1 MKLFQEDKEFI
12 FACTFGEHTLP
23 KAAGFWWDGPNR
35 RWYTNSMAT
44 ACKLIKYAV
53 PELQGSLQEFVT
65 KREASLEA
73 SRKAFSNFCPPS
85 PPGLTY
91 LPYQR
96 AGIEFMLQRRN
107 TWLADQMGLGKTIQ
121 AIGLMNADESIQ
133 KVLIVCPAS
142 LKLNWQREIEKWR
155 TRPLSVSILSDG
167 KKSNKNANI
176 LIVNYDILDKWFEDI
191 QYECFD
197 LLILDESHYIKS
209 SAQNTIPLKPEEK
222 KPGSRALY
230 RYEYKVKRVQA
241 VFDVAPLCKR
251 MVFLTGTPITNR
263 PKEAWTSIQLLC
275 PDEFPKSFFSFA
287 KRYCAGS
294 NDGHG
299 FCSDGGSNL
308 EELQERLRSSCMIRR
323 LKEDVLTELPP
334 KRRQIMEL
342 PAPGLTKHIQAENNA
357 FWEFESRK
365 DALKL
370 EMELAKVDGDEEKY
384 TRKVLEMKEYSR
396 AGFEQISK
404 LRRETAMAK
413 LPLAKDTIND
423 FISSG
428 EKIVVFAHH
437 HDVIDELL
445 RMLNEKNEIAVA
457 LDGRMSQENRQR
469 SVDLFQNNSSVKIF
483 IGSIAAAGVGI
494 TLTAASTVIFAE
506 LDWTPGNMS
515 QAEDRLHRI
524 GQVYPVN
531 VIHLVLEGSLDC
543 RMAKILVSKQ
553 EVIDRALDR
562 DVKPEDIFD
571 LETLEQDILAR
582 EGAPKSAPKTKKE
595 EDPPAPVLSESQIQA
610 IHLALK
616 VLACQCDY
624 ASRKDEVGFNG
635 FDAQIGHDLAAR
647 VSLSDKQAI
656 VAKKLLRKYHRQITS
671 DLFEIIYGKE
681 AA

>member
-1 MKLFQEDKEFI
+1 MKLFQDNDQYI
-12 FACTFGEHTLP
+12 FACTFGEHQIP
-23 KAAGFWWDGPNR
+23 KAAGFWWDGTKR
-35 RWYTNSMAT
+35 HWYTHSTGT
-44 ACKLIKYAV
+44 ACKLVKYAG
-53 PELQGSLQEFVT
+53 PELAGKLQEFIE

-73 SRKAFSNFCPPS
+73 SRKAFSDFCPPS
-85 PPGLTY
+85 PPGLNY

-96 AGIEFMLQRRN
+96 AGIEFMLQREN
-107 TWLADQMGLGKTIQ
+107 TWLADAMGLGKTIQ

-142 LKLNWQREIEKWR
+142 LKLNWQREIEKWK

-191 QYECFD
+191 QYETFD

-209 SAQNTIPLKPEEK
+209 SDQNKFPLKPEEK
-222 KPGSRALY
+222 KPGSRAQY

-241 VFDVAPLCKR
+241 VFNVAPLCKR
-251 MVFLTGTPITNR
+251 KVFLTGTPITNR

-287 KRYCAGS
+287 KRYCAGGS
-294 NDGHG
+294 DGFG
-299 FCSDGGSNL
+299 FDSSGGSNL
-308 EELQERLRSSCMIRR
+308 EDMQNRLRSSCMIRR

-384 TRKVLEMKEYSR
+384 TRKVLEMKEYARTS
-396 AGFEQISK
+396 FEQISK
-404 LRRETAMAK
+404 LRKETALAK
-413 LPLAKDTIND
+413 LPLAKDFIND

-428 EKIVVFAHH
+428 EKVVVFAHH
-437 HDVIDELL
+437 HCIVDELMK
-445 RMLNEKNEIAVA
+445 MLNAKEEIAVA
-457 LDGRMSQENRQR
+457 LDGRMSQEQRQR
-469 SVDLFQNNSSVKIF
+469 SVDLFQSNPSVKVF

-494 TLTAASTVIFAE
+494 TLTAASTVIFVE

-515 QAEDRLHRI
+515 QAEDRCHRI
-524 GQVYPVN
+524 SQLYPVN

-543 RMAKILVSKQ
+543 RMAKILVDKQ
-553 EVIDRALDR
+553 EVIDKALDR
-562 DVKPEDIFD
+562 NVKPEESFD
-571 LETLEQDILAR
+571 LEELEANIQD
-582 EGAPKSAPKTKKE
+582 GKDSPKDRKE
-595 EDPPAPVLSESQIQA
+595 KSVPPAPVIPETEIEA
-610 IHLALK
+610 IHLSLK
-616 VLACQCDY
+616 VMARMCDK
-624 ASRKDEVGFNG
+624 ASRKDDAGFNG
-635 FDAQIGHDLAAR
+635 FDAQIGHELAAR
-647 VSLSDKQAI
+647 ASLSDKQAA
-656 VAKKLLRKYHRQITS
+656 VAKKLLRKYHRQLPP